1 MSILVDHEIASLC
14 LPDVKYSR
22 MKQFDISF
30 VGFDNY
36 EQIKENFKVRGA
48 MKAVEKVGSIIG
60 QNYSLVEARRYANHL
75 DELAVG
81 CASPILNTPF
91 GIVGVTRLPDAL
103 PMIDPYTPKSVKQ
116 DEHGNKLLSYGVSSA
131 GYDFRVAPEFKIF
144 HNAASQ
150 LVDPKNFDPNAFIT
164 HKGDHC
170 IIPPNSF
177 VLSHTLERFNMPEDI
192 VGLCAGKSTLARVGI
207 FPLVTPAEPE
217 WDGFLTLEFANLTP
231 LPAKIYANE
240 GGLQMLFQKIQRPA
254 VTYKDRGGKYMG
266 QAAEV
271 VLPKV

>member
-1 MSILVDHEIASLC
+1 MTLLCDKEIASYC
-14 LPDVKYSR
+14 QPHVPHSR
-22 MKQFDISF
+22 MRVFHISA
-30 VGFDNY
+30 NY
-36 EQIKENFKVRGA
+36 SSAKYNYNKTVRGSEDA
-48 MKAVEKVGSIIG
+48 ASLIAYLRGGPQYHVAAIDLIDKIDKLQVNETASIFAESAVNPNIT
-60 QNYSLVEARRYANHL
+60 
-75 DELAVG
+75 
-81 CASPILNTPF
+81 IL
-91 GIVGVTRLPDAL
+91 RQEDAK
-103 PMIDPYTPKSVKQ
+103 PMIEGFEDQSVRINAQGQKV
-116 DEHGNKLLSYGVSSA
+116 LSYGLSSA

-177 VLSHTLERFNMPEDI
+177 VLSHTVERFNMPEDI